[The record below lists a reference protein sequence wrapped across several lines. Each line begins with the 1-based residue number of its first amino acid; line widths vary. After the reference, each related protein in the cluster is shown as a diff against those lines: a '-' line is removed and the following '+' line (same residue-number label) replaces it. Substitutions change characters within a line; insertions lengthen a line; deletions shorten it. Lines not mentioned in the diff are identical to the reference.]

1 MRSNFE
7 KLKIE
12 IYGESHA
19 PEIGVRL
26 GGVLDGCELSLR
38 CVDNLLERRKSRG
51 ELWATPRKEEDAPR
65 IVSGLRK
72 CGSTYVTD
80 GEIEVK
86 IVNGN
91 FRPDDYRNTVTVP
104 RPSHADYAAYAK
116 DGRISSGGGRFS
128 GRMTAPLCIAGGIAQ
143 ELLESA
149 GIRVC
154 AYISEIAGVKGGSYK
169 DDDKL
174 ALSGID
180 GECEKRLK
188 ASVFPLLD
196 ESVKQ
201 DMQDKIRLAAADGD
215 SVGGVIEC
223 AVTGIEAGLL
233 GDALF
238 EGLESKIA
246 YSLFAVLAVKGV
258 EFGGGFGLC
267 DMRGSAAND
276 GYTVKDGRIVT
287 LSNRSGGINGGISN
301 GMPLLMRVAIKP
313 TPSIAS
319 AQRSVDLVT
328 MTGQELKIKGRHDA
342 CIVPR
347 AVPCVE
353 AAVSLALLDE
363 LLKLR
368 EGIQLYNN
376 K

>member
-51 ELWATPRKEEDAPR
+51 ELWATPRKEEDAPQ

-91 FRPDDYRNTVTVP
+91 FRPDDYGNTVTVP

-143 ELLESA
+143 ASRERGNTGVRVYIGDCGSQGREL
-149 GIRVC
+149 
-154 AYISEIAGVKGGSYK
+154 
-169 DDDKL
+169 
-174 ALSGID
+174 
-180 GECEKRLK
+180 
-188 ASVFPLLD
+188 
-196 ESVKQ
+196 Q
-201 DMQDKIRLAAADGD
+201 
-215 SVGGVIEC
+215 
-223 AVTGIEAGLL
+223 
-233 GDALF
+233 
-238 EGLESKIA
+238 
-246 YSLFAVLAVKGV
+246 
-258 EFGGGFGLC
+258 
-267 DMRGSAAND
+267 
-276 GYTVKDGRIVT
+276 GR
-287 LSNRSGGINGGISN
+287 
-301 GMPLLMRVAIKP
+301 
-313 TPSIAS
+313 
-319 AQRSVDLVT
+319 
-328 MTGQELKIKGRHDA
+328 
-342 CIVPR
+342 
-347 AVPCVE
+347 
-353 AAVSLALLDE
+353 
-363 LLKLR
+363 
-368 EGIQLYNN
+368 
-376 K
+376 